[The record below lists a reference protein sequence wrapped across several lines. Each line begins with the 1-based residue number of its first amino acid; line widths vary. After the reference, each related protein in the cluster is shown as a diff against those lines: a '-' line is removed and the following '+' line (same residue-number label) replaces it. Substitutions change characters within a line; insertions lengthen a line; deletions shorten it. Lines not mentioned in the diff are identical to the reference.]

1 MTLIFA
7 IGLAWALITVVKSKP
22 SSWIELILKGFT
34 TLALCATI
42 CYLMYIQTGT

>member
-7 IGLAWALITVVKSKP
+7 IGLVWALIGTAVTRPESP
-22 SSWIELILKGFT
+22 IEYVLKGFT
-34 TLALCATI
+34 TVALCATI